1 MSILGIIAENKIE
14 KVMFLIFEIS
24 LNVMGTDILNNLMRM
39 S

>member
-1 MSILGIIAENKIE
+1 MNILGIIAENKVE

-24 LNVMGTDILNNLMRM
+24 LNVMGTDILNTFLRM